1 MKLAT
6 LVGAVAMVLSLG
18 GCFNQE
24 YVENCAAAV
33 RGQMKTPNAMTVVNS
48 KWAKAGSEIKVFIN
62 YDAADDKGRIVRYDA
77 NCIFNGD
84 DIVGLFTK
92 AG

>member
-1 MKLAT
+1 MRIAT
-6 LVGAVAMVLSLG
+6 LVGALAIVLSLG
-18 GCFNQE
+18 GCFDEE
-24 YVENCAAAV
+24 YVENCVAAI
-33 RGQMKTPNAMTVVNS
+33 RGQLKSPDAMTVINS
-48 KWAKAGSEIKVFIN
+48 KWAKAGHEVKVFLD
-62 YDAADDKGRIVRYDA
+62 YDAADDKGRIGRYNA